1 MKFGKVQLDLTWTEN
16 IGMEN
21 TARGESLLMNQAS
34 NRHERLKPMER
45 YAANVLGKV
54 AMLDIFRREWGSKAS
69 YIYPYT
75 RNDNR
80 SSTT

>member
-16 IGMEN
+16 MGMAN
-21 TARGESLLMNQAS
+21 TARGESLLMNQAP

-54 AMLDIFRREWGSKAS
+54 AMLDIFRRE
-69 YIYPYT
+69 
-75 RNDNR
+75 
-80 SSTT
+80 

>member
-1 MKFGKVQLDLTWTEN
+1 MTWAEN
-16 IGMEN
+16 MGMAN
-21 TARGESLLMNQAS
+21 TARGESLLMNQAP
-34 NRHERLKPMER
+34 NRHERLKSMER

-75 RNDNR
+75 RNYDR